1 MFLCCMKTVNEAYD
15 VFKRELA
22 PVYSSPEAEALTS
35 LILTEATG
43 LSKASL
49 KAFTDTELN
58 VVQSERLLT
67 LLEELKT
74 GKPVQYVLGHT
85 EFYGLPFEV
94 NPSVL
99 IPRPETEEL
108 VEWILQTLPPN
119 SKHTIL
125 DIGTGSGCIPIVLKS
140 KLIHSQLTA
149 IDISPKALQTA
160 IRNATLNNVE
170 VTFVEADIFNLK
182 DSEITTQQYNIII
195 SNPPYVTH
203 TDKLQMHW
211 NVTDYEPHTALFV
224 PDHEPLLFYNAIANF
239 AINNLVSGGYL
250 FFEINESFGAETVA
264 MLANKGFQNIELRQ
278 DMADK
283 DRMIKAGWLR

>member
-1 MFLCCMKTVNEAYD
+1 MKTVNEAYD

-22 PVYSSPEAEALTS
+22 PVYSSPEAKALTS